1 MTNSEPLPTL
11 MIIPTGIG
19 CNVGGYAG
27 DAIPAA
33 RLLASASEC
42 LITHPNVMNG
52 GSLYWSDTCIHYV
65 EGYSLNLFASGDVF
79 LKPVR
84 QQKVGLLL
92 DAALESDLKKRH
104 LQVADGCVASLG
116 LDIGPVITTERAI
129 RINLKKGLSGSSW
142 GNIEEP
148 DVLLRGAEKLKK
160 AGATAIAV
168 ITRFPDESEELETK
182 LYRQGKGVD
191 IIAGVEA
198 VISHL
203 LVKHLLIPCAH
214 APGLPPFPIEYDLDP
229 RASGEEIG
237 YTFLQSVLV
246 GLSRAPD
253 LICKS
258 AMKTKENTSLQ
269 VKTLLSNRDLGAVVV
284 PQGALGGEAVLSC
297 IERFIPLIIVSN
309 QGVLNVNSTKMRLDY
324 ISGDKNKN
332 ILYAENYVEAAGLIT
347 ALRHGINIKSLRRP
361 IDCLKEMKDEK
372 SKLKDLS

>member
-1 MTNSEPLPTL
+1 MTKTKPLPTL
-11 MIIPTGIG
+11 LIIPSGIG
-19 CNVGGYAG
+19 CEFGGYAG

-52 GSLYWSDTCIHYV
+52 GSLYWPDPCIQYV
-65 EGYSLNLFASGDVF
+65 EGYSLNLFAAGEVL

-92 DAALESDLKKRH
+92 DAGLESDLRKRH

-116 LDIGPVITTERAI
+116 LDIGPVITTDKAI

-142 GNIEEP
+142 GVVEEL
-148 DVLLRGAEKLKK
+148 DALLRGAEKLKE

-168 ITRFPDESEELETK
+168 ITRFPDDGDELETK
-182 LYRQGKGVD
+182 LYRQGNGVD
-191 IIAGVEA
+191 NIAGVEA
-198 VISHL
+198 VISHF

-214 APGLPPFPIEYDLDP
+214 APGLAPLPIDYDLDP
-229 RASGEEIG
+229 RTSGEEIG

-253 LICKS
+253 LIYKS
-258 AMKTKENTSLQ
+258 NMETKEKAGLFLNDLI
-269 VKTLLSNRDLGAVVV
+269 SNRDLGAVVV

-309 QGVLNVNSTKMRLDY
+309 QGVLSVSSKKMRLD
-324 ISGDKNKN
+324 SLNGDKDKK
-332 ILYAENYVEAAGLIT
+332 ILYADNYLEAAGHIT
-347 ALRHGINIKSLRRP
+347 ALRHGINIKSLLRP
-361 IDCLKEMKDEK
+361 IDCLKELDVDGE
-372 SKLKDLS
+372 

>member
-1 MTNSEPLPTL
+1 MTITDPLPTL
-11 MIIPTGIG
+11 LIIPTGIG
-19 CNVGGYAG
+19 CSVGGYAG

-52 GSLYWSDTCIHYV
+52 GSLYWPDSCIQYV
-65 EGYSLNLFASGDVF
+65 EGYSLNLFAAGEVF

-92 DAALESDLKKRH
+92 DAGLESDLKKRH

-116 LDIGPVITTERAI
+116 LNIGPVITTERAI
-129 RINLKKGLSGSSW
+129 QINLKKGLSGSSW

-148 DVLLRGAEKLKK
+148 DVLLRAAEKLKK

-168 ITRFPDESEELETK
+168 VTRFPDDSNGLETQ
-182 LYRQGKGVD
+182 LYRQGNGVD

-198 VISHL
+198 VISHF

-214 APGLPPFPIEYDLDP
+214 APGLTPLPIDYDLDP
-229 RASGEEIG
+229 RTSGEEIG

-258 AMKTKENTSLQ
+258 AMKSNKNTFLQ
-269 VKTLLSNRDLGAVVV
+269 VKNLLSNRDLGAVVV

-297 IERFIPLIIVSN
+297 IERFIPLIVVSN
-309 QGVLNVNSTKMRLDY
+309 KGVLNVSSTKMRLDCL
-324 ISGDKNKN
+324 GGEQNNN
-332 ILYAENYVEAAGLIT
+332 ILCAANYLEAAGLIT
-347 ALRHGINIKSLRRP
+347 ALRHGINIKSLQRP
-361 IDCLKEMKDEK
+361 IDCLKELHDI
-372 SKLKDLS
+372 

>member
-1 MTNSEPLPTL
+1 MTITDPLPTL
-11 MIIPTGIG
+11 LIIPTGIG
-19 CNVGGYAG
+19 CSVGGYAG

-52 GSLYWSDTCIHYV
+52 GSLYWPDNCIQYV
-65 EGYSLNLFASGDVF
+65 EGYSLNLFAAGEVF

-92 DAALESDLKKRH
+92 DAGLESDLRKRH

-116 LDIGPVITTERAI
+116 LNIGPVITTERAI
-129 RINLKKGLSGSSW
+129 QINLKKGLSGSSW
-142 GNIEEP
+142 GDIEEP
-148 DVLLRGAEKLKK
+148 DVLLRAAEKLKM

-168 ITRFPDESEELETK
+168 VTRFPDDCDGLDTK
-182 LYRQGKGVD
+182 LYRQGNGVD
-191 IIAGVEA
+191 VIAGVEA
-198 VISHL
+198 VISHF

-214 APGLPPFPIEYDLDP
+214 SPGLAPLPIDYDIDP
-229 RASGEEIG
+229 RTSGEEIG

-253 LICKS
+253 LIFKS
-258 AMKTKENTSLQ
+258 AMKTKENAFLQ
-269 VKTLLSNRDLGAVVV
+269 VETLLRNRDLGAVVV

-297 IERFIPLIIVSN
+297 IERFIPLIVVSN
-309 QGVLNVNSTKMRLDY
+309 QGVLNVTTTKMRLDCLKE
-324 ISGDKNKN
+324 GKQNN
-332 ILYAENYVEAAGLIT
+332 ILYAVNYIEAAGLIT

-361 IDCLKEMKDEK
+361 IDSVKELNDE
-372 SKLKDLS
+372 

>member
-1 MTNSEPLPTL
+1 MTNTDPLPTL
-11 MIIPTGIG
+11 LIIPTGIG
-19 CNVGGYAG
+19 CSVGGYAG

-52 GSLYWSDTCIHYV
+52 GSLYWSDTCIQYV
-65 EGYSLNLFASGDVF
+65 EGYSLNLFAAGEVF

-92 DAALESDLKKRH
+92 DAGLEPDLKRRH

-129 RINLKKGLSGSSW
+129 GVNLKKGLSGSSW
-142 GNIEEP
+142 GDIEEP
-148 DVLLRGAEKLKK
+148 GVLLRAAEKLKK

-168 ITRFPDESEELETK
+168 ITRFPDDGDDLETK
-182 LYRQGKGVD
+182 LYRQGNGVD
-191 IIAGVEA
+191 MIAGAEA
-198 VISHL
+198 VISHF

-214 APGLPPFPIEYDLDP
+214 APGLAPLSVDYDLDP
-229 RASGEEIG
+229 RTSGEEIG

-253 LICKS
+253 LIPNS
-258 AMKTKENTSLQ
+258 VLNNYENSTLQ
-269 VKTLLSNRDLGAVVV
+269 LTPLLSNESLGAVVV

-297 IERFIPLIIVSN
+297 IEKSIPLIIVSN
-309 QGVLNVNSTKMRLDY
+309 QGVLNVSSTKMRLDY
-324 ISGDKNKN
+324 LSSVKDNN
-332 ILYAENYVEAAGLIT
+332 ILYADNYLEAAGLIT
-347 ALRHGINIKSLRRP
+347 ALRYGINVKSLRRP
-361 IDCLKEMKDEK
+361 IDNVEELNN
-372 SKLKDLS
+372 

>member
-1 MTNSEPLPTL
+1 MSNTDPFPTL
-11 MIIPTGIG
+11 LIIPTGIG
-19 CNVGGYAG
+19 CNLGGYAG

-52 GSLYWSDTCIHYV
+52 GSLYWPDTCIQYV
-65 EGYSLNLFASGDVF
+65 EGYSLNLFAAGDVF

-92 DAALESDLKKRH
+92 DAGLESDLKKRH

-116 LDIGPVITTERAI
+116 LDIGPVVTTEREI
-129 RINLKKGLSGSSW
+129 QINLKKGLSGSSW

-148 DVLLRGAEKLKK
+148 DVLLRAAEKLKK

-168 ITRFPDESEELETK
+168 VTRFPDESEELETK
-182 LYRQGKGVD
+182 LYRQGNGVD
-191 IIAGVEA
+191 TIAGVEA
-198 VISHL
+198 VISHF

-214 APGLPPFPIEYDLDP
+214 APGLTPLPIDYDLDP
-229 RASGEEIG
+229 RTSGEEIG

-253 LICKS
+253 LIYKS
-258 AMKTKENTSLQ
+258 AMKTKENAFLQ
-269 VKTLLSNRDLGAVVV
+269 VKTLLKNTDLGAIVV

-297 IERFIPLIIVSN
+297 IEKFIPLIVVSN
-309 QGVLNVNSTKMRLDY
+309 QGVLNVSSTKMRLDCL
-324 ISGDKNKN
+324 SSEKNN
-332 ILYAENYVEAAGLIT
+332 ILLAENYLEAAGLIT

-361 IDCLKEMKDEK
+361 IDCLKELNEE
-372 SKLKDLS
+372 

>member
-1 MTNSEPLPTL
+1 MTKTEPLPTL
-11 MIIPTGIG
+11 LIIPTGIG
-19 CNVGGYAG
+19 CDIGGYAG

-52 GSLYWSDTCIHYV
+52 GSLYWPDPHIHYV
-65 EGYSLNLFASGDVF
+65 EGYSLNLFATGELF

-92 DAALESDLKKRH
+92 DAGLESDLKQRH
-104 LQVADGCVASLG
+104 LQVADGCVTSLG
-116 LDIGPVITTERAI
+116 LDIGPIITTEKAL
-129 RINLKKGLSGSSW
+129 RINLEKGLSGSSW
-142 GNIEEP
+142 GNIGEP

-168 ITRFPDESEELETK
+168 ITRFPDDSDDLETK
-182 LYRQGKGVD
+182 LYRQGNGVD
-191 IIAGVEA
+191 MIAGGEA
-198 VISHL
+198 VISHF
-203 LVKHLLIPCAH
+203 LVKNLLIPCAH
-214 APGLPPFPIEYDLDP
+214 APGLAPLPLDYDLDP

-258 AMKTKENTSLQ
+258 VLNTKQKSVLPLT
-269 VKTLLSNRDLGAVVV
+269 TILSNRNLGAIVA

-297 IERFIPLIIVSN
+297 IEKSIPLIIVSN
-309 QGVLNVNSTKMRLDY
+309 QGVLNVSSRNMRLDCLT
-324 ISGDKNKN
+324 SDKDNN
-332 ILYAENYVEAAGLIT
+332 ILYAENYLEAAGLIT

-361 IDCLKEMKDEK
+361 IGCLKEFNAD
-372 SKLKDLS
+372 

>member
-1 MTNSEPLPTL
+1 MTNTKPLPIL
-11 MIIPTGIG
+11 LIIPTGIG
-19 CNVGGYAG
+19 CDVGGYAG

-52 GSLYWSDTCIHYV
+52 GSLYWSDPRIQYV
-65 EGYSLNLFASGDVF
+65 EGYSLNLFAAGEVF

-84 QQKVGLLL
+84 QQKVGLLF
-92 DAALESDLKKRH
+92 DSGLEPDLKKRH

-116 LDIGPVITTERAI
+116 LDIGPAITTERAI
-129 RINLKKGLSGSSW
+129 GINLKKGLSGSSW
-142 GNIEEP
+142 GNIKEP

-168 ITRFPDESEELETK
+168 ITRFPDDSDELETR
-182 LYRQGKGVD
+182 LYQQGKGVD
-191 IIAGVEA
+191 IIAGAEA
-198 VISHL
+198 VISHF

-214 APGLPPFPIEYDLDP
+214 APGLAPLAINYDLDP
-229 RASGEEIG
+229 RTSAEEIG

-258 AMKTKENTSLQ
+258 ALKTNENVFSQ
-269 VKTLLSNRDLGAVVV
+269 SNSLLSNRDLGAIVV

-309 QGVLNVNSTKMRLDY
+309 QGVLNVSSSKMRIDCLSNDQ
-324 ISGDKNKN
+324 NKN
-332 ILYAENYVEAAGLIT
+332 VLYADNYVEVAGLIT
-347 ALRHGINIKSLRRP
+347 ALRHGINIRSLCRP
-361 IDCLKEMKDEK
+361 IDAVKELHNE
-372 SKLKDLS
+372 

>member
-1 MTNSEPLPTL
+1 MTITNPLPTIL
-11 MIIPTGIG
+11 IIPTGIG

-27 DAIPAA
+27 DAIPSA
-33 RLLASASEC
+33 RLLASASGC

-52 GSLYWSDTCIHYV
+52 GSLYWPETCIQYV
-65 EGYSLNLFASGDVF
+65 EGYSLNLFAAGEVL

-92 DAALESDLKKRH
+92 DAGLESDMKKRH
-104 LQVADGCVASLG
+104 LQVADGCIASLG

-148 DVLLRGAEKLKK
+148 DVLLRAAEKLKE

-168 ITRFPDESEELETK
+168 VTRFPDDSDDLETK
-182 LYRQGKGVD
+182 LYRQGNGVD
-191 IIAGVEA
+191 NVAGVEA

-203 LVKHLLIPCAH
+203 LVKNLLIPCAH
-214 APGLPPFPIEYDLDP
+214 APGLAPLPIDYDLDP
-229 RASGEEIG
+229 RILGEEIG

-253 LICKS
+253 LIS
-258 AMKTKENTSLQ
+258 QSSMETKENAFLQ
-269 VKTLLSNRDLGAVVV
+269 TKNLLSNRDLGAVVV

-297 IERFIPLIIVSN
+297 VERFIPLIVVSN
-309 QGVLNVNSTKMRLDY
+309 KGVLNVSSRKMRLEY
-324 ISGDKNKN
+324 LSGSENKL
-332 ILYAENYVEAAGLIT
+332 ILHAQNYLEAAGLIT
-347 ALRHGINIKSLRRP
+347 ALRYGINIKSLRRP
-361 IDCLKEMKDEK
+361 IDCLIELNDDK
-372 SKLKDLS
+372 S

>member
-1 MTNSEPLPTL
+1 MTNTESLPTL
-11 MIIPTGIG
+11 LIIPTGIG
-19 CNVGGYAG
+19 CDIGGYAG

-52 GSLYWSDTCIHYV
+52 GSLYWPDTRIQYV
-65 EGYSLNLFASGDVF
+65 EGYSLNLFAAGEVL

-92 DAALESDLKKRH
+92 DAGLESDLKKRH

-129 RINLKKGLSGSSW
+129 RINLKKGVSGSSW
-142 GNIEEP
+142 GDIEEP
-148 DVLLRGAEKLKK
+148 DILLRGAEKLKK

-168 ITRFPDESEELETK
+168 ITRFPDDSDELETK

-191 IIAGVEA
+191 IIAGLEA
-198 VISHL
+198 VISHF

-214 APGLPPFPIEYDLDP
+214 APGLAPLAIDYNLDP
-229 RASGEEIG
+229 RTSGEEIG

-253 LICKS
+253 LIYKS
-258 AMKTKENTSLQ
+258 DIEKKGNSLLQEN
-269 VKTLLSNRDLGAVVV
+269 TLLSNRNLGAVVV

-309 QGVLNVNSTKMRLDY
+309 QGVLNVSSTKMRLDCL
-324 ISGDKNKN
+324 SGDKDKN
-332 ILYAENYVEAAGLIT
+332 ILYAENYLEAAGLIT
-347 ALRHGINIKSLRRP
+347 ALRNGINIKSLRRP
-361 IDCLKEMKDEK
+361 IGCLKELND
-372 SKLKDLS
+372 

>member
-1 MTNSEPLPTL
+1 MTNVEPLPTL
-11 MIIPTGIG
+11 LIIPTGIG
-19 CNVGGYAG
+19 CSIGGYAG

-52 GSLYWSDTCIHYV
+52 GSLYWPDSRIQYV
-65 EGYSLNLFASGDVF
+65 EGYSLNLFAAGEVF

-92 DAALESDLKKRH
+92 DSGLEPDLKKRH

-116 LDIGPVITTERAI
+116 LDIGPVITTERSV

-148 DVLLRGAEKLKK
+148 EVLLRGAEKLKE

-168 ITRFPDESEELETK
+168 ITRFPDDSKGLETK
-182 LYRQGKGVD
+182 LYREGHGVD
-191 IIAGVEA
+191 MIAGAEA
-198 VISHL
+198 VISHF

-214 APGLPPFPIEYDLDP
+214 APGLAPLPVNYDLDP
-229 RASGEEIG
+229 RTSGEEIG

-253 LICKS
+253 LICMS
-258 AMKTKENTSLQ
+258 ALDTKEKSELQ
-269 VKTLLSNRDLGAVVV
+269 PSAFLSHRDLGAVVV
-284 PQGALGGEAVLSC
+284 PQGALGGEAILSC
-297 IERFIPLIIVSN
+297 IEKSIPLIIVSN
-309 QGVLNVNSTKMRLDY
+309 QGVLNVSSIKMRLD
-324 ISGDKNKN
+324 SLGSDKAKN
-332 ILYAENYVEAAGLIT
+332 ILYADNYLEAAGLIM
-347 ALRHGINIKSLRRP
+347 ALRHGINFKSIRRP
-361 IDCLKEMKDEK
+361 IDGVNELNYE
-372 SKLKDLS
+372 

>member
-1 MTNSEPLPTL
+1 MTSTESLPTL
-11 MIIPTGIG
+11 LIIPTGIG
-19 CNVGGYAG
+19 CDVGGYAG

-52 GSLYWSDTCIHYV
+52 GSLYWPDSRIQYL
-65 EGYSLNLFASGDVF
+65 EGYSLNLFAAGELF

-92 DAALESDLKKRH
+92 DAGLEIDLKKRH

-116 LDIGPVITTERAI
+116 LDIGPSITTERAI
-129 RINLKKGLSGSSW
+129 RINLKRGLSGSSW
-142 GNIEEP
+142 GDIEEP
-148 DVLLRGAEKLKK
+148 DVLLRAAEKLTE

-168 ITRFPDESEELETK
+168 ITRFPDDSDELETK
-182 LYRQGKGVD
+182 LYRQGNGVD
-191 IIAGVEA
+191 FIAGAEA
-198 VISHL
+198 IISHF
-203 LVKHLLIPCAH
+203 LVKHLMIPCAH
-214 APGLPPFPIEYDLDP
+214 APGLAPLPVNYDLDP
-229 RASGEEIG
+229 RTSGEEIG

-258 AMKTKENTSLQ
+258 VLKTKEKSFSQ
-269 VKTLLSNRDLGAVVV
+269 VESLLSNSNLGAVVV

-297 IERFIPLIIVSN
+297 IENFIPLIIVSN
-309 QGVLNVNSTKMRLDY
+309 QGVLNVSSAKMRLDCLG
-324 ISGDKNKN
+324 SEN
-332 ILYAENYVEAAGLIT
+332 ILYADNYLEAAGLIT

-361 IDCLKEMKDEK
+361 IDVVKE
-372 SKLKDLS
+372 LN

>member
-1 MTNSEPLPTL
+1 MTKTEPLPTL
-11 MIIPTGIG
+11 LIIPTGIG
-19 CNVGGYAG
+19 CDIGGYAG

-33 RLLASASEC
+33 RLLASASKC

-52 GSLYWSDTCIHYV
+52 GSLYWPDPHIHYV
-65 EGYSLNLFASGDVF
+65 EGYSLNLFVTGELF

-92 DAALESDLKKRH
+92 DAGLESDLKKRH

-116 LDIGPVITTERAI
+116 LDIGPIITTERAL

-148 DVLLRGAEKLKK
+148 DVLLRGAEKLKEC
-160 AGATAIAV
+160 GATAIAV
-168 ITRFPDESEELETK
+168 ITRFPDDADDLETK
-182 LYRQGKGVD
+182 LYRQGNGVD
-191 IIAGVEA
+191 MIAGAEA
-198 VISHL
+198 VISHF

-214 APGLPPFPIEYDLDP
+214 APGLAPLPVDYGLDP

-258 AMKTKENTSLQ
+258 ALNTKENSVLPLT
-269 VKTLLSNRDLGAVVV
+269 TLLSNRNLGAIVA

-297 IERFIPLIIVSN
+297 IEQFIPLIIVSN
-309 QGVLNVNSTKMRLDY
+309 QGVLNVSSRNMRLDFL
-324 ISGDKNKN
+324 GRHNN
-332 ILYAENYVEAAGLIT
+332 ILYADNYLEAAGLVT
-347 ALRHGINIKSLRRP
+347 AIRYGISFKSLCRP
-361 IDCLKEMKDEK
+361 ISAVEELNDF
-372 SKLKDLS
+372 

>member
-1 MTNSEPLPTL
+1 MPLEK
-11 MIIPTGIG
+11 
-19 CNVGGYAG
+19 C
-27 DAIPAA
+27 
-33 RLLASASEC
+33 
-42 LITHPNVMNG
+42 
-52 GSLYWSDTCIHYV
+52 
-65 EGYSLNLFASGDVF
+65 

-84 QQKVGLLL
+84 QQKVGLLI
-92 DAALESDLKKRH
+92 DAGLESDLKKRH

-168 ITRFPDESEELETK
+168 ITRFPDDSEEQETK

-191 IIAGVEA
+191 VIAGVEA
-198 VISHL
+198 VISHF

-214 APGLPPFPIEYDLDP
+214 APGLPPLPIDYELDP
-229 RASGEEIG
+229 RTSGEEIG

-253 LICKS
+253 LISKS
-258 AMKTKENTSLQ
+258 AMKTKENTFLQ
-269 VKTLLSNRDLGAVVV
+269 VKTLISNRDLGAVVV

-309 QGVLNVNSTKMRLDY
+309 PGVLNVNSTKMRLDY

-332 ILYAENYVEAAGLIT
+332 ILYAENYIEAAGLIT

-361 IDCLKEMKDEK
+361 IDCLKEVNDE
-372 SKLKDLS
+372 